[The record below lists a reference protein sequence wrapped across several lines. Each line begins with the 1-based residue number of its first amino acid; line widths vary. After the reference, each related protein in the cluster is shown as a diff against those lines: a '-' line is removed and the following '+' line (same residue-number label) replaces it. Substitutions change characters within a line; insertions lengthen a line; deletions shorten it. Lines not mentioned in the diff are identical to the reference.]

1 MTKICII
8 LLLTLTHVSASA
20 QSRRDYLISFSDTT
34 SGEELFGFKAKN
46 GDVIIKPKYEITS
59 TARMYAIAFVTNKFR
74 WVAINTEKTAFFC
87 RRIFMITVPMNFAKD
102 YFDSRKMV
110 RLDLPMK
117 KERKSL
123 RPGSNMFLNFV
134 NGLALFNVGGH
145 ADYADPEHP
154 TWDGGLWG
162 FVNKNGIEVIR
173 PQFISAYAFGK
184 RFAEVW
190 TENEKHVLI
199 DRNGRI
205 RKVLTK

>member
-46 GDVIIKPKYEITS
+46 GDVIIKPKYEITG

-74 WVAINTEKTAFFC
+74 WVAINRKDSILLSPYIYDNGPDELREGLFRFEENGKIGFANEKGEKIIEARFEY
-87 RRIFMITVPMNFAKD
+87 VS
-102 YFDSRKMV
+102 Y
-110 RLDLPMK
+110 
-117 KERKSL
+117 
-123 RPGSNMFLNFV
+123 FV